1 MAGLTIRPQPGGF
14 AYHHVAEEIAAQ
26 ILRGELRPGDQLPGE
41 AELALNFG
49 VTRST
54 LREALRQ
61 LESDGLVHRPSPR
74 RLEVSVPQAGLL
86 TSRAGRAMALM
97 QVTFRELW
105 EVTMLTEPLAARIA
119 AERAD
124 EAEIARL
131 QALHGELVA
140 AEGEMART
148 IDLDEQF
155 HTRLAD
161 IGGNRV
167 LSLAREP
174 IALLLFNGFAR
185 IAPHSPQ
192 FYRRQIEAHSNI
204 VAAIRDRDAGRAEKW
219 ARKHI
224 EDFWRGARIA
234 GLEDTIALSPGAL
247 SQSAGQAAELEV

>member
-1 MAGLTIRPQPGGF
+1 MTPRAQSGVY

-26 ILRGELRPGDQLPGE
+26 ILRGDLKPGDQLPGE
-41 AELALNFG
+41 AELGTRFG

-74 RLEVSVPQAGLL
+74 RLEVSVPQADLL

-97 QVTFRELW
+97 KVTFRELW

-119 AERAD
+119 AERAAM
-124 EAEIARL
+124 AEIESL
-131 QALHGELVA
+131 QGLHAELVA
-140 AEGEMART
+140 AEGDTART
-148 IDLDEQF
+148 LDLDEQF

-167 LSLAREP
+167 LGLAREP
-174 IALLLFNGFAR
+174 IALLLFRGFAR
-185 IAPHSPQ
+185 IAPYAPQ
-192 FYRRQIEAHSNI
+192 FFRRQIEAHSHI
-204 VAAIRDRDAGRAEKW
+204 VAAIRDRDAYRAEKW

-224 EDFWRGARIA
+224 EDFWRGAQIA
-234 GLEDTIALSPGAL
+234 GLEDAIAGNPGAL
-247 SQSAGQAAELEV
+247 SPPAAAMD